1 MTQWSGRSDADSRA
15 AIGGAATRR
24 GINIEESAREA
35 MHAHAA
41 GTTSVEIGGVLVG
54 DVDAETGDVFVA
66 AAIPA
71 HRATSAVASLTFTHE
86 AWDDV
91 NEIIARDYEGL
102 RMVGWYHSHPRF
114 GIFLSEYDVFIQ
126 KNFFREE
133 WQVAY
138 VVDPVAEIS
147 GVFGWEHGEIVRYPF
162 WNIVARGASKSV
174 REPDRGRPAGQG
186 LAAPTAPPVAVRL
199 ENDGPAHA
207 ALKRNDTNRFIFG
220 GLAIVLV
227 ALIAIGAWLA
237 FGSGKGK
244 PSASA
249 TGSGAHRTATTS
261 VPSGSPKGT
270 DGSSRPAGAGQAATS
285 GMFIVGGSD
294 AGNALTE
301 HWSWQPAAGTAGDDL
316 FVATITLSPTAR
328 DSLFGTVRNCA
339 PSGVTSV
346 SKATLA
352 TDCNLDSPGPLAPG
366 SSELFVF
373 VPHGATSG
381 TDPAAP
387 HYTEASGLPTIGSG
401 AGAVNQFIEG
411 VTSSP
416 AATTTSTTVSGPSPG
431 A

>member
-1 MTQWSGRSDADSRA
+1 M
-15 AIGGAATRR
+15 
-24 GINIEESAREA
+24 
-35 MHAHAA
+35 
-41 GTTSVEIGGVLVG
+41 EIGGVLVG
-54 DVDAETGDVFVA
+54 DVNAETGDVFVA

-71 HRATSAVASLTFTHE
+71 YRATSAVASLTFTHE

-91 NEIIARDYEGL
+91 NEVIARDYEGL

-174 REPDRGRPAGQG
+174 REPDRGQSAGQG
-186 LAAPTAPPVAVRL
+186 LSAPTAPPVAVRL

-207 ALKRNDTNRFIFG
+207 APKASGKQRFIAG
-220 GLAIVLV
+220 GLAVVVL
-227 ALIAIGAWLA
+227 ALITSGALLA
-237 FGSGKGK
+237 FGSSNGKSGTT
-244 PSASA
+244 AA
-249 TGSGAHRTATTS
+249 GSGVHRTTTTS

-285 GMFIVGGSD
+285 GMFIVRGSD

-301 HWSWQPAAGTAGDDL
+301 HWSWQPAASTAGDDL

-328 DSLFGTVRNCA
+328 DSLFGTVRDCA

-346 SKATLA
+346 SATTLA
-352 TDCNLDSPGPLAPG
+352 TDCNLDTPGPLTPG

-373 VPHGATSG
+373 VPHGATNG

-387 HYTEASGLPTIGSG
+387 HYTEAGGLPAIESQ
-401 AGAVNQFIEG
+401 AGAVNQFSEG
-411 VTSSP
+411 VTKSP
-416 AATTTSTTVSGPSPG
+416 AAPPTSTTVSGSSSPG

>member
-1 MTQWSGRSDADSRA
+1 
-15 AIGGAATRR
+15 
-24 GINIEESAREA
+24 

-54 DVDAETGDVFVA
+54 DVDAETGDVFIA

-138 VVDPVAEIS
+138 VVDPAAGIS
-147 GVFGWEHGEIVRYPF
+147 GVFGWEHGEIVRYPY
-162 WNIVARGASKSV
+162 WNVVARGASKSV
-174 REPDRGRPAGQG
+174 REPDRGQPAGQG
-186 LAAPTAPPVAVRL
+186 LDTPAAPPVAVRL
-199 ENDGPAHA
+199 ENDGPADA
-207 ALKRNDTNRFIFG
+207 APKATGKHRLIAG
-220 GLAIVLV
+220 GLAVVVL
-227 ALIAIGAWLA
+227 ALITIGAWLA
-237 FGSGKGK
+237 FGSGNGK
-244 PSASA
+244 RVA
-249 TGSGAHRTATTS
+249 TAAGSGVHRTATTS
-261 VPSGSPKGT
+261 IPSGSPKGT
-270 DGSSRPAGAGQAATS
+270 DSSSRRPGTEQPATS
-285 GMFIVGGSD
+285 GVFIVLGSD
-294 AGNALTE
+294 TGNALTE

-316 FVATITLSPTAR
+316 FVATITLSPRAR
-328 DSLFGTVRNCA
+328 DSLYGTVRNCA
-339 PSGVTSV
+339 PSGVMSV
-346 SKATLA
+346 STLTLA
-352 TDCNLDSPGPLAPG
+352 TDCSLDSHGPLTPG

-373 VPHGATSG
+373 VPYGVTNG

-387 HYTEASGLPTIGSG
+387 HYTEAGRLPAIGSQ
-401 AGAVNQFIEG
+401 AGAVNQFGEG

-416 AATTTSTTVSGPSPG
+416 SAPPTSTTVSGSSAPG